1 MLADT
6 RIDPKLIS
14 QMRPN
19 HEKIVNSENN
29 IFKERELSSLRIPAT
44 LVRYAAMS
52 RINVTTI
59 YIFIYL
65 TKTIFPVKIKIM
77 IANGQILI

>member
-14 QMRPN
+14 QMRQN

-29 IFKERELSSLRIPAT
+29 IFKERELSIVSAYR
-44 LVRYAAMS
+44 R
-52 RINVTTI
+52 R
-59 YIFIYL
+59 
-65 TKTIFPVKIKIM
+65 
-77 IANGQILI
+77 